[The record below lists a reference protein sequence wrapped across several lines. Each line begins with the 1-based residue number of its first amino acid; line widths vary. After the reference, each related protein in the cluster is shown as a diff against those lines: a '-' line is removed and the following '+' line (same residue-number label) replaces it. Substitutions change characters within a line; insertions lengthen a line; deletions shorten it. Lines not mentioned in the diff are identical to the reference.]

1 MHIRKSIALPAI
13 SAAAVISLSIGAFA
27 ADDSLDAL
35 RQAAQEAANTEEE
48 NSKDVNFTS
57 GALGLQKLN
66 PEMSVVGDMV
76 FRYSDFDGQKSDQ
89 EFDFRTLGLHL
100 QAYLDPYTMFKAAIE
115 FHQDED
121 VELGEAYMTRFAILP
136 NVNLTLGK
144 FRQQFGVVNRW
155 HKHGLDQTDYPLA
168 LREIFGDDGLNQTG
182 ASIEWT
188 IPEFAGFANSMI
200 IQLTDGDNEQLFGQ
214 NSDNNLSVL
223 AHYKIYRD
231 LSDST
236 YAELGLS
243 AIYGQN
249 NEWQTDD
256 GIVDDTLGT
265 TVGGVDFTM
274 LWEPTD
280 RMRYRNLTWRSE
292 AYILNKDIVAPD
304 GSGEDTIN
312 AWGAYSY
319 LESKVSRTFIIGLR
333 GDWFVPDSKEY
344 ADYSITDGQPASFE
358 PIAVKADDPY
368 RWQATPYITW
378 YQSPFVHFRL
388 EYNLSSG
395 DGTGPDEQTVWLQCI
410 FAAGP
415 HKHERY

>member
-1 MHIRKSIALPAI
+1 MHISKSIALPAI

-48 NSKDVNFTS
+48 NSEDVNFTS

-76 FRYSDFDGQKSDQ
+76 FRYSDIDGRKSDQ

-188 IPEFAGFANSMI
+188 IPEFAGFANSLI

-249 NEWQTDD
+249 NEWQTGD

-292 AYILNKDIVAPD
+292 VYMLNKDIVAPD

-333 GDWFVPDSKEY
+333 GDWFVLRQDFGFFGTAVAAAQQQESQRCC
-344 ADYSITDGQPASFE
+344 DGNIFHTIPFE
-358 PIAVKADDPY
+358 LI
-368 RWQATPYITW
+368 
-378 YQSPFVHFRL
+378 
-388 EYNLSSG
+388 
-395 DGTGPDEQTVWLQCI
+395 EQIVV
-410 FAAGP
+410 
-415 HKHERY
+415 